1 MRNSLFVVDANEVD
15 VEIVVYDDQNIEN
28 GYNGSTAEHYNMNC
42 NHVDYNN
49 CFP

>member
-28 GYNGSTAEHYNMNC
+28 GYNGSTAEHYNMNY